1 MVFSCGYEKN
11 RQIQAAQKRRKN
23 LLRPS
28 PVSARVGV
36 ENKPRSCSLS
46 AL

>member
-1 MVFSCGYEKN
+1 MVFSCGYEKT

-28 PVSARVGV
+28 PVSARVRV
-36 ENKPRSCSLS
+36 QFSPRSFSFS
-46 AL
+46 AF